1 MKRFLFLACAIVLY
15 SCTEAKKTEQPNN
28 NFEQLSLYDLNTD
41 IVPRAISFE
50 NPTGEPGKSG
60 MSASNLGVGRK
71 GSPNR
76 ILKPNEEVVLCDI
89 KDSGTIRHIWMA
101 GDFIHMN
108 WIKEKPQERNKKL
121 RSTIIR
127 AYWDGQE
134 YPSIEC
140 PIGDFMGLAQSKLTP
155 YESAV
160 HSIGEKGAMNFWLP
174 MPFLKGA
181 KITLTNESDTNLNV
195 YYQIDY
201 TANDN
206 HSEDVGRLHTLFRR
220 ENATTLKEDFEILPK
235 RIGKGRFVGA
245 VLGIRTLHPDWWGE
259 GEIKF
264 YMDGDTEFP
273 TLCGTGAE
281 DWVGLSYGVQNTTYK
296 YHGAN
301 LVVKAD
307 TLVEAMSLNRNKKN
321 NNIVQ
326 MQPSYISMY
335 RWHIPDPIY
344 WKKEMRIAIQ
354 QIGCC
359 YYERQDDWSTATFW
373 YEPVP
378 SAPLP
383 ELPNLAAR
391 TADLDIILNESYEA
405 D

>member
-1 MKRFLFLACAIVLY
+1 MKRFLFLAFAMVLY

-134 YPSIEC
+134 HPSIEC

-235 RIGKGRFVGA
+235 RTGKGRFVGA

-383 ELPNLAAR
+383 QLPNLAAR

>member
-1 MKRFLFLACAIVLY
+1 MKKLLVLTLAIAFYGCKVVNN
-15 SCTEAKKTEQPNN
+15 TNQPVN

-41 IVPRAISFE
+41 IAPRAISFE
-50 NPTGEPGKSG
+50 NPTGAPGKGG
-60 MSASNLGVGRK
+60 MAASNLGVGRK
-71 GSPNR
+71 GAPNR

-108 WIKEKPQERNKKL
+108 WIKEKPEDRNKKL

-134 YPSIEC
+134 HPSIEC
-140 PIGDFMGLAQSKLTP
+140 PIGDFMGLAHSKLTP
-155 YESAV
+155 YQSAV
-160 HSIGEKGAMNFWLP
+160 HTTGEKGAMNFWLP

-181 KITLTNESDTNLNV
+181 KITLTNESDTKLNV

-201 TANDN
+201 TVNDK
-206 HSEDVGRLHTLFRR
+206 HKKDVGRLHTLFRR
-220 ENATTLKEDFEILPK
+220 ENATTLKNDFEILPK
-235 RIGKGRFVGA
+235 RSGKGRFVGA

-281 DWVGLSYGVQNTTYK
+281 DWVGLSYGVQNTTYR

-301 LVVKAD
+301 LVTKAD
-307 TLVEAMSLNRNKKN
+307 TIINTMSLNRNKKN
-321 NNIVQ
+321 NKKVD
-326 MQPSYISMY
+326 MSPTYISMY

-354 QIGCC
+354 QLGCC
-359 YYERQDDWSTATFW
+359 YYEREDDWSTATFW
-373 YEPVP
+373 YEPIP

-383 ELPNLAAR
+383 KLPNLEER
-391 TADLDIILNESYEA
+391 TADLDVILHESYAA